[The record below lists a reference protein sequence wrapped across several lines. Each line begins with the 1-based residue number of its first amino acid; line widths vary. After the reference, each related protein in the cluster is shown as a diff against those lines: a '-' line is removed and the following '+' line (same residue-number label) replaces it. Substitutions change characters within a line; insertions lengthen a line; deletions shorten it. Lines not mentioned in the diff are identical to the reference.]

1 MFDGIVRTLAQVW
14 HILERKKNLTS
25 LGPLDRKGS
34 WYYGEKRVLRVF
46 FGVLTVRHGNLDQEF
61 YFLDGYAITSD
72 AIVSFSVDPNSDNT
86 RLWHKYGLAI

>member
-1 MFDGIVRTLAQVW
+1 M
-14 HILERKKNLTS
+14 
-25 LGPLDRKGS
+25 
-34 WYYGEKRVLRVF
+34 
-46 FGVLTVRHGNLDQEF
+46 RHGNLDQEF